1 MKRLLMTALL
11 AGVMPAA
18 LAQTAAAE
26 PEVAPAGQ
34 PADATQAPVSERY
47 CVRDTGSRIVARHNT
62 KGKKQCNGLAGR
74 AYTREDLDRT
84 GHFNIADALRSL
96 DPAVH

>member
-18 LAQTAAAE
+18 FAQTTAPEAAA
-26 PEVAPAGQ
+26 VTQ
-34 PADATQAPVSERY
+34 PANTKQAPLSESSCLRH
-47 CVRDTGSRIVARHNT
+47 TGSRIVARHDA
-62 KGKKQCNGLAGR
+62 KGLKRCNAQPGR

-84 GHFNIADALRSL
+84 GHVNIADALRAL

>member
-11 AGVMPAA
+11 AGVMPVA
-18 LAQTAAAE
+18 LAQTATAA
-26 PEVAPAGQ
+26 PEAVPATQ
-34 PADATQAPVSERY
+34 TADAAQAPLSERH
-47 CVRDTGSRIVARHNT
+47 CLRDTGSRIVARNNA
-62 KGKKQCNGLAGR
+62 KGQKQCNGLAGR

-84 GHFNIADALRSL
+84 GHLNIADALRTL